1 MMKFYGTMVCK
12 ECVEARERLNEAGV
26 LFDYVDISVSVGN
39 MKEFLHLRDSRKEFD
54 AVKKAGAIGVPCF
67 LKDDGSIALGAAA
80 LLKEARG

>member
-39 MKEFLHLRDSRKEFD
+39 MKEFLRLRDTRKEFD
-54 AVKKAGAIGVPCF
+54 DVKKNGSIGIPCF
-67 LKDDGSIALGAAA
+67 LKDDGTVIIGASQ